1 MKSKFVLPMNMLIAL
16 VFISAL
22 LKIESYPGTILK
34 EIFNERFVLLINQE
48 IWNEYREVMSRP
60 KFAFS
65 ANMIDE
71 FMEILEQYSLYVN
84 EKKCDL
90 KFNDIKDKVFYEVY
104 KTKVHPGEVYLITGN
119 MKHFPVEKNIMSP
132 KEFAENIMI

>member
-1 MKSKFVLPMNMLIAL
+1 MQNKIYVVIDTNI
-16 VFISAL
+16 FISAL

-34 EIFNERFVLLINQE
+34 EIFNERFVLLLNQE

-65 ANMIDE
+65 SNMIDE
-71 FMEILEQYSLYVN
+71 FLEILEQYSLYVK

-104 KTKVHPGEVYLITGN
+104 KTKVHSGEVYLITGN
-119 MKHFPVEKNIMSP
+119 MKHFPAEKNIISP
-132 KEFAENIMI
+132 KEFVEKIINM

>member
-1 MKSKFVLPMNMLIAL
+1 MQNKVYVVIDTN

-48 IWNEYREVMSRP
+48 IWNEYREEVSRP

-71 FMEILEQYSLYVN
+71 FMEILEQYSLSIIPSN
-84 EKKCDL
+84 QD
-90 KFNDIKDKVFYEVY
+90 
-104 KTKVHPGEVYLITGN
+104 
-119 MKHFPVEKNIMSP
+119 S
-132 KEFAENIMI
+132 